1 MSNLT
6 GTDKSVILLMTIGE
20 DRAAEVFK
28 HLSQREVQTLSAAMA
43 NVTQIS
49 NKQLTDVLAEFE
61 QEAEQFAAL
70 NINAN
75 DYLRSVL
82 VKALGEER
90 AASLLEDIL
99 ETRDTASGIETLNFM
114 EPQSAADLIRD
125 EHPQII
131 ATILV
136 HLKRAQ
142 AADILALFDERL
154 RHDVML
160 RIATFGGVQ
169 PAALAELTEVLNGLL
184 DGQNLKRSKMG
195 GVRTA
200 AEIINLMKTQ
210 QEEAVIT
217 AVREFDGEL
226 AQKIIDEMFLFEN
239 LVDVDDR
246 SIQRLLQEVDS
257 ESLLIALK
265 GAEQPLREK
274 FLRNMSQ
281 RAADIL
287 RDDLAN
293 RGPVRLSQVENE
305 QKAIL
310 LIVRRLAE
318 TGEIVAQNIG
328 GTLRHIAQEFLA
340 QWLLGPFQRD
350 QQRFGIHFLQQ
361 TLNAAI
367 VDIHQIFEQEHL
379 VDNFLRQLAVEF
391 AHGGNNGFFLLS
403 FHQVDNFGCCSHA
416 AHFAALE
423 ILTVEQAIQYFGQ
436 FRQRGWLH
444 AAKGGDTQH
453 HVVAQTFIEQRQ
465 NIGGLRALQ
474 MHQNGG
480 DNLRMLI
487 ANQIGGALRLHKVE
501 RFNTAGGIASF
512 ENIFQQAGGTFFTQ
526 SFDQYRTQ
534 IIVGVDIQCGKLF
547 SFLLKFRQHIG

>member
-1 MSNLT
+1 MSLT
-6 GTDKSVILLMTIGE
+6 GTDKSAILLMTLGE

-28 HLSQREVQTLSAAMA
+28 HLSSREVQLLSGTMA
-43 NVTQIS
+43 GMSQVS
-49 NKQLTDVLAEFE
+49 HKQLGEILTEFE
-61 QEAEQFAAL
+61 DDAEQYAAL
-70 NINAN
+70 SVNAS

-99 ETRDTASGIETLNFM
+99 ESRETTTGMETLNFM

-136 HLKRAQ
+136 HLKRGQ

-154 RHDVML
+154 RNDVML

-169 PAALAELTEVLNGLL
+169 PAALAELTEVLNNLL

-210 QEEAVIT
+210 QEEAVID
-217 AVREFDGEL
+217 AMREYDGEL

-239 LVDVDDR
+239 LMEVDDR
-246 SIQRLLQEVDS
+246 SIQRLLQEVEG

-274 FLRNMSQ
+274 FLKNMSQ

-293 RGPVRLSQVENE
+293 RGPVRMSQVENE

-310 LIVRRLAE
+310 LVVRRLAE
-318 TGEIVAQNIG
+318 TGEMIIG
-328 GTLRHIAQEFLA
+328 GGE
-340 QWLLGPFQRD
+340 
-350 QQRFGIHFLQQ
+350 
-361 TLNAAI
+361 
-367 VDIHQIFEQEHL
+367 
-379 VDNFLRQLAVEF
+379 
-391 AHGGNNGFFLLS
+391 
-403 FHQVDNFGCCSHA
+403 
-416 AHFAALE
+416 
-423 ILTVEQAIQYFGQ
+423 
-436 FRQRGWLH
+436 
-444 AAKGGDTQH
+444 DTY
-453 HVVAQTFIEQRQ
+453 V
-465 NIGGLRALQ
+465 
-474 MHQNGG
+474 
-480 DNLRMLI
+480 
-487 ANQIGGALRLHKVE
+487 
-501 RFNTAGGIASF
+501 
-512 ENIFQQAGGTFFTQ
+512 
-526 SFDQYRTQ
+526 
-534 IIVGVDIQCGKLF
+534 
-547 SFLLKFRQHIG
+547 

>member
-1 MSNLT
+1 MT
-6 GTDKSVILLMTIGE
+6 MTPTEKSAILLMTIGE

-28 HLSQREVQTLSAAMA
+28 HLSTREVQHLSTTMA
-43 NVTQIS
+43 TMSQVSHQ
-49 NKQLTDVLAEFE
+49 QLGEVLNEF
-61 QEAEQFAAL
+61 QDEAEQYEAL
-70 NINAN
+70 SVNAS

-90 AASLLEDIL
+90 ASSLLEDIL
-99 ETRDTASGIETLNFM
+99 ESRETASGIETLNFM
-114 EPQSAADLIRD
+114 EPQAAADIIRD

-142 AADILALFDERL
+142 AADILAQFDERQ
-154 RHDVML
+154 RNDVVL

-169 PAALAELTEVLNGLL
+169 PTALQELTEVLNGLL

-195 GVRTA
+195 GIRTA

-210 QEEAVIT
+210 QEESVIE
-217 AVREFDGEL
+217 AMRIYDGEL

-239 LVDVDDR
+239 LVEVDDR
-246 SIQRLLQEVDS
+246 SVQRLLQEVDS

-318 TGEIVAQNIG
+318 TGEMVIG
-328 GTLRHIAQEFLA
+328 
-340 QWLLGPFQRD
+340 
-350 QQRFGIHFLQQ
+350 
-361 TLNAAI
+361 
-367 VDIHQIFEQEHL
+367 
-379 VDNFLRQLAVEF
+379 
-391 AHGGNNGFFLLS
+391 S
-403 FHQVDNFGCCSHA
+403 
-416 AHFAALE
+416 
-423 ILTVEQAIQYFGQ
+423 
-436 FRQRGWLH
+436 
-444 AAKGGDTQH
+444 GDDTY
-453 HVVAQTFIEQRQ
+453 V
-465 NIGGLRALQ
+465 
-474 MHQNGG
+474 
-480 DNLRMLI
+480 
-487 ANQIGGALRLHKVE
+487 
-501 RFNTAGGIASF
+501 
-512 ENIFQQAGGTFFTQ
+512 
-526 SFDQYRTQ
+526 
-534 IIVGVDIQCGKLF
+534 
-547 SFLLKFRQHIG
+547 

>member
-195 GVRTA
+195 GVQPAALAELTEVLNGLLDGQNLKRSKMGGVRTA

-318 TGEIVAQNIG
+318 TGEMVIG
-328 GTLRHIAQEFLA
+328 SGE
-340 QWLLGPFQRD
+340 
-350 QQRFGIHFLQQ
+350 
-361 TLNAAI
+361 
-367 VDIHQIFEQEHL
+367 
-379 VDNFLRQLAVEF
+379 
-391 AHGGNNGFFLLS
+391 
-403 FHQVDNFGCCSHA
+403 
-416 AHFAALE
+416 
-423 ILTVEQAIQYFGQ
+423 
-436 FRQRGWLH
+436 
-444 AAKGGDTQH
+444 DTY
-453 HVVAQTFIEQRQ
+453 V
-465 NIGGLRALQ
+465 
-474 MHQNGG
+474 
-480 DNLRMLI
+480 
-487 ANQIGGALRLHKVE
+487 
-501 RFNTAGGIASF
+501 
-512 ENIFQQAGGTFFTQ
+512 
-526 SFDQYRTQ
+526 
-534 IIVGVDIQCGKLF
+534 
-547 SFLLKFRQHIG
+547 